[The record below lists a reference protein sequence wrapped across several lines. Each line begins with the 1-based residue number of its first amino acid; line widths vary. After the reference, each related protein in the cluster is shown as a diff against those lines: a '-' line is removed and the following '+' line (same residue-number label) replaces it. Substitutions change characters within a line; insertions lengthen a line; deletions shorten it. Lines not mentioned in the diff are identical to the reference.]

1 MSPVVAEKFPYFAG
15 MTRKQLPSFGDEILI
30 LLFDSAFNF
39 LNDFLFI
46 ACFLG
51 LCLRA
56 FHFDPLCHL
65 SLSIFMVTSSLVSWA
80 ESYLHG
86 GLVSLIVNGMMP
98 RNLVHGSLLLGDF
111 G

>member
-56 FHFDPLCHL
+56 FHFDPLCRL
-65 SLSIFMVTSSLVSWA
+65 SLSIFVVTSSLVSWVG
-80 ESYLHG
+80 SCLHD

-98 RNLVHGSLLLGDF
+98 RNLVHGSLLLGDL